1 MPLTPINANQFQG
14 IPINKE
20 LSTKIRI
27 NIQFPKQNTIYKEK
41 IVGLKNII
49 RKVLLE
55 SYQDENEEESLTFY
69 KALRQ
74 YIKGNITDYEL
85 TGFDDMIKSVS
96 HRSGHRGQASI
107 IFDFDNDYKLFEILE
122 LDEDDGWFARVIT
135 GGEHGDGWD
144 FIDYYQA
151 EEDFKEGYTIF
162 GELDDDNV
170 EKMEDILL
178 FLTGKKTDI
187 RNNDNEDN
195 AKIANLLIT
204 SFPDEMDDIVRD
216 YRYERNY
223 EMNAAAKESVIS
235 ELNTFLENIGFNLHR
250 DFDLISTT
258 PGNLLMWYSRTGRKE
273 LNFEE
278 LFKLIIQQTNTSNL
292 GGWYEDTYQFHNS
305 DYFDKDGFN
314 REVERQLDKIL
325 EKIESEDINFEEFKN
340 LISTVTKKY
349 NIGRW
354 YSLPKNEKY
363 DFKIDGFDIQNMKIR
378 IHARNKKSWRAKP
391 LLLSL
396 ESFNNLLYTP
406 ELFDL
411 SDLIPENRKR

>member
-1 MPLTPINANQFQG
+1 M
-14 IPINKE
+14 
-20 LSTKIRI
+20 
-27 NIQFPKQNTIYKEK
+27 
-41 IVGLKNII
+41 GLKNII

-55 SYQDENEEESLTFY
+55 SYEDGSEEEITLY

-74 YIKGNITDYEL
+74 YIKGDIGDYEL
-85 TGFDDMIKSVS
+85 TGFDNMIKSVS

-107 IFDFDNDYKLFEILE
+107 IFDFDNDEKLFEILE
-122 LDEDDGWFARVIT
+122 LPEDDGWFARAVT
-135 GGEHGDGWD
+135 SYHGDGWD

-170 EKMEDILL
+170 EKMEDIIL
-178 FLTGKKTDI
+178 FLTGKKTNI
-187 RNNDNEDN
+187 KDNESEEN

-204 SFPDEMDDIVRD
+204 SFPDEIDDIIRD
-216 YRYERNY
+216 YRYERND
-223 EMNAAAKESVIS
+223 EMNTAAKESIIS

-250 DFDLISTT
+250 DYDLISTT
-258 PGNLLMWYSRTGRKE
+258 PANLLMWYSRTGRKE

-278 LFKLIIQQTNTSNL
+278 LFKLIIEQTNTSNL

-349 NIGRW
+349 NIGKW
-354 YSLPKNEKY
+354 YELPKNKKY
-363 DFKIDGFDIQNMKIR
+363 DFYIEGFDIQNMKIR
-378 IHARNKKSWRAKP
+378 IRARNKKSWRAKP

-396 ESFNNLLYTP
+396 ESFNNLLYVP